1 MGMCTAL
8 GRKPM
13 LLEQCQVGRR
23 WEEMRSGKEP
33 KARTWPY
40 RPLKGMWILES
51 MKKWKRERVITPNN
65 TIII

>member
-1 MGMCTAL
+1 MGMCTVL

-51 MKKWKRERVITPNN
+51 MKKWKRE
-65 TIII
+65 